1 MKKRFSVF
9 ALIVV
14 SIFTAAIVAAT
25 VVWTGSMRNAHSV
38 DITSASP
45 TQDTMKASWAKV
57 DPTSFADLAERV
69 GKAVVNIS
77 TSKKA
82 AGRRGI
88 QSFPFPK
95 FGPNDPFDDFFEKFF
110 DGMPQEQ
117 VTRSLGSGFIINK
130 DGTILTNN
138 HVVSRADDIE
148 VSLSDGRKFKA
159 KVLGVD
165 ERTDIAVIKIDTK
178 ESLPAAKLGNSS
190 VMRPGDWVMAIGNP
204 FGLDHTVTVGVV
216 SAIGRLIG
224 GGAPYAKFIQT
235 DASINPGNS
244 GGPLF
249 NLSGEVIGLNTMIHA
264 GGQGIGF
271 AIPIDLAKQMVPELV
286 EKGSVSRGWLGVSI
300 QEITPELAKSF
311 NLEKNEGALVSE
323 VYSDS
328 PASKA
333 GLVRGDI
340 IIEFNGEK
348 VEEPYDLSLHVGNS
362 KPGSKINVV
371 VLRKNEK
378 KNITIEIGKYKEG
391 EVAFAEKA
399 LEPGKADKLG
409 LVVKSVSAEDARKL
423 GVPANF
429 KGVYVERVDPESSAA
444 YANIATGDIILEI
457 NDSKIQSVED
467 YMKTVEKLKTGDPV
481 RLFIKRGVASIYLA
495 FKL

>member
-148 VSLSDGRKFKA
+148 VSQ
-159 KVLGVD
+159 
-165 ERTDIAVIKIDTK
+165 
-178 ESLPAAKLGNSS
+178 
-190 VMRPGDWVMAIGNP
+190 
-204 FGLDHTVTVGVV
+204 
-216 SAIGRLIG
+216 IGR
-224 GGAPYAKFIQT
+224 
-235 DASINPGNS
+235 AS
-244 GGPLF
+244 
-249 NLSGEVIGLNTMIHA
+249 
-264 GGQGIGF
+264 
-271 AIPIDLAKQMVPELV
+271 
-286 EKGSVSRGWLGVSI
+286 
-300 QEITPELAKSF
+300 
-311 NLEKNEGALVSE
+311 
-323 VYSDS
+323 
-328 PASKA
+328 
-333 GLVRGDI
+333 
-340 IIEFNGEK
+340 
-348 VEEPYDLSLHVGNS
+348 
-362 KPGSKINVV
+362 
-371 VLRKNEK
+371 
-378 KNITIEIGKYKEG
+378 
-391 EVAFAEKA
+391 
-399 LEPGKADKLG
+399 
-409 LVVKSVSAEDARKL
+409 
-423 GVPANF
+423 
-429 KGVYVERVDPESSAA
+429 
-444 YANIATGDIILEI
+444 
-457 NDSKIQSVED
+457 
-467 YMKTVEKLKTGDPV
+467 
-481 RLFIKRGVASIYLA
+481 
-495 FKL
+495 